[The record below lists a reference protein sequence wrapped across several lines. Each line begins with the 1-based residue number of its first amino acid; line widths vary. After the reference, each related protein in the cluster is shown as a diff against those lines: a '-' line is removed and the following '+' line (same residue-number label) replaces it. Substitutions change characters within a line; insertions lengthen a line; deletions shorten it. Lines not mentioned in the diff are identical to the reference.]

1 MIGDGGKGIEAGLDA
16 SDEHFGDDSNTG
28 GVEVGVIG
36 LTADDGDGTFASALI
51 DSSGSAAVCRG
62 KGTDAGLD
70 TSDEGFEDDDGAI
83 GLTDD
88 VEGDETFAST
98 LTGSSGS
105 AADCAAGTFLR
116 LSADAALTAR
126 RRFEDTLF
134 RLNFCASIRA

>member
-1 MIGDGGKGIEAGLDA
+1 MIQDPKSIYRIDVGGAEVIGDGGKGIEAGLDA
-16 SDEHFGDDSNTG
+16 SDERFGDDFNSG

-36 LTADDGDGTFASALI
+36 LTADEDDGTFASALVALT

-88 VEGDETFAST
+88 DEGDGTFAST
-98 LTGSSGS
+98 LTCSSGS
-105 AADCAAGTFLR
+105 AAD
-116 LSADAALTAR
+116 
-126 RRFEDTLF
+126 
-134 RLNFCASIRA
+134 

>member
-16 SDEHFGDDSNTG
+16 SDERFGDDSNTG

-36 LTADDGDGTFASALI
+36 LTADDGDGTFTSALVALT
-51 DSSGSAAVCRG
+51 DSPESAAVC
-62 KGTDAGLD
+62 TDAGLD
-70 TSDEGFEDDDGAI
+70 TSDEGFEDDGGAI

-88 VEGDETFAST
+88 DEGDGTFAST
-98 LTGSSGS
+98 LTGSSDR
-105 AADCAAGTFLR
+105 ADVCAAGTFLR